1 MNHCCRQ
8 SHEIVRSGDGSRWN
22 WNDSLLCSG
31 CGVEDCLS
39 YLGCEAVL
47 REITAGAVLVNSHGI
62 DKIENFLE
70 LIRVSCNEVVTRV
83 VVGFCCAT

>member
-1 MNHCCRQ
+1 
-8 SHEIVRSGDGSRWN
+8 
-22 WNDSLLCSG
+22 
-31 CGVEDCLS
+31 LS

-70 LIRVSCNEVVTRV
+70 LIRVSCNEVVARV